1 MNLVTL
7 DTIFR
12 IQYGN
17 QFDLNKLES
26 DIDSDINF
34 VSRSS
39 QNLGVVCKV
48 HSFKDK
54 EPFPSGL
61 ITVTLG
67 GTYLL
72 SSFVQQ
78 EKFYTAQNIKVL
90 APRNEMSFEEK
101 IFYCKIIESN
111 RYRYSS
117 HGREANKTLDGILVP
132 EKMPINLRNLK
143 YGDIL
148 KENEGSLLN
157 DKIILETHKWDYFE
171 LTSLFKISASSD
183 PLITNLTIGGQTP
196 YISSTEKNNGIFEY
210 VDELATNNGNTI
222 TANRGGSVGFFFYQ
236 PRNFMATPVDVRIL
250 TPRFELNKYSGLF
263 LTAILKQEK
272 FKFNYSRKMGTDRL
286 QNLKIK
292 LPKNKLGLPDFEYME
307 NYIKTL
313 PYSSSI

>member
-7 DTIFR
+7 DKIFK

-26 DIDSDINF
+26 DEDSTINF

-39 QNLGVVCKV
+39 QNLGVTCKV
-48 HSFKDK
+48 HSYKDV

-78 EKFYTAQNIKVL
+78 DKFYTAQNIKVL
-90 APRNEMSFEEK
+90 TPKNEMSFEEK

-117 HGREANKTLDGILVP
+117 HGREANKTLNSLLVP
-132 EKMPINLRNLK
+132 DKMPASLK
-143 YGDIL
+143 KTRFGDIL
-148 KENEGSLLN
+148 KENESSIIKN
-157 DKIILETHKWDYFE
+157 KIPLDTKKWQTFE
-171 LTSLFKISASSD
+171 LTSLFDISASSD
-183 PLITNLTIGGQTP
+183 KLINDLTIGGKTP
-196 YISSTEKNNGIFEY
+196 YISSTEKNNGVFEY
-210 VDELATNNGNTI
+210 VEEYPTNSANTI

-236 PRNFMATPVDVRIL
+236 PFDYLATPVDVRIL
-250 TPRFELNKYSGLF
+250 TPKFDLNKYIGLF
-263 LTAILKQEK
+263 LTAVLKLEK

-286 QNLKIK
+286 QKLKIK
-292 LPKNKLGLPDFEYME
+292 LPTKKGQPDFEYME
-307 NYIKTL
+307 TYIKSL

>member
-1 MNLVTL
+1 MKFVTL
-7 DTIFR
+7 DTVFT

-26 DIDSDINF
+26 DIESNINF

-48 HSFKDK
+48 HTYKDR
-54 EPFPSGL
+54 EPFPAGL

-78 EKFYTAQNIKVL
+78 DEFYTAQNIKVL
-90 APRNEMSFEEK
+90 TPKKEMTFEEK

-117 HGREANKTLDGILVP
+117 HGREANKTLNGILVP
-132 EKMPINLRNLK
+132 EKMPENLQNLK
-143 YGDIL
+143 FGDFL
-148 KENEGSLLN
+148 RENEGSLINEKIELN
-157 DKIILETHKWDYFE
+157 VTNWKYFD
-171 LTSLFKISASSD
+171 LITLFDVSASSD
-183 PLITNLTIGGQTP
+183 PLITNLAEGGKTP
-196 YISSTEKNNGIFEY
+196 YISSTEKNNGIYEY
-210 VDELATNNGNTI
+210 VDEIATNSGNTI

-236 PRNFMATPVDVRIL
+236 PKEYMATPVDVRIL
-250 TPRFELNKYSGLF
+250 TPKFVLNKYTGLF
-263 LTAILKQEK
+263 FTAILKQEK

-286 QNLKIK
+286 KQLKIK
-292 LPKNKLGLPDFEYME
+292 LPTNKTGQPDFEYIE
-307 NYIKTL
+307 KYIKSL